1 MRKYLTLCL
10 GLGLAGILAFSACE
24 TTNVYPNTS
33 KSFIY
38 SINTNQWADHEFW
51 ISHTINLP
59 ELTDYYVQQGNVSV
73 AISFDDEE
81 SYTAL
86 PATFDGVSYWV
97 NYARG
102 RVTIYAEDPLFDD
115 NILIPLPEEQV
126 KVKIVLTEA
135 DYVE

>member
-1 MRKYLTLCL
+1 MKKLLTLCL
-10 GLGLAGILAFSACE
+10 VLAGILTFSACE

-38 SINTNQWADHEFW
+38 SINPNQWADHEYW
-51 ISHTINLP
+51 ISHTLDLP

-73 AISFDDEE
+73 AISFDNEE
-81 SYTAL
+81 SYTVL

-97 NYARG
+97 NYSRG
-102 RVTIYAEDPLFDD
+102 KVTIYAEDPLFDEQ
-115 NILIPLPEEQV
+115 ILIPIPQEQAKV
-126 KVKIVLTEA
+126 KVVLTET